1 MTVAR
6 ITNATVTSN
15 INDLDEF
22 VESHRTVADVI
33 AHLRTKQGKRIYYSV
48 LNEIR
53 DMALGGD
60 AGESGDGVS
69 IREYYYPHFSNEDFL
84 EVLGGLGEGVNV

>member
-1 MTVAR
+1 MTLVEP
-6 ITNATVTSN
+6 IN
-15 INDLDEF
+15 INNLDDI
-22 VESHRTVADVI
+22 VETHRTVADVI

-53 DMALGGD
+53 DMALGGN

-69 IREYYYPHFSNEDFL
+69 IREYYYPHFTNEDFL
-84 EVLGGLGEGVNV
+84 AVLRGLGEGINV